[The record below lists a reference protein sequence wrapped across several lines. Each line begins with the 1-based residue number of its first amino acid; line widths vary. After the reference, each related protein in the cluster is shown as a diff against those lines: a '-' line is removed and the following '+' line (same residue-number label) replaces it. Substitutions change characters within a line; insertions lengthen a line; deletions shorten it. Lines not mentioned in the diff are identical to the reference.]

1 MVLELTWNARRI
13 LALRRN
19 QAIIWRADDKVTMH
33 LNNVRLHAQ
42 QVTSATYGEHDRY
55 VRYFMN
61 EILLLEAK
69 LRAAAEQ
76 KDLVVSSDEFQS
88 PEDIKGAFRQDVR
101 ERVFSYTWPIYSA
114 GSVFTTTGWRYFFDL
129 TMRMLAEGVLTQVR
143 ALLIVE
149 NRDLLNSPNVQRL
162 LAFYSRA
169 TGADAKVVVISDF
182 EEIAERNAIPKGW
195 VDFGIYDKSLLYVTE
210 HNNGRFTKDD
220 SRISQYLRLFD
231 TIWYSVGV
239 VIASSQEM
247 HDTPLLSLTELLETD
262 RSASEMRP

>member
-1 MVLELTWNARRI
+1 
-13 LALRRN
+13 
-19 QAIIWRADDKVTMH
+19 
-33 LNNVRLHAQ
+33 
-42 QVTSATYGEHDRY
+42 
-55 VRYFMN
+55 MN

-76 KDLVVSSDEFQS
+76 KDLVVPSDEFQS
-88 PEDIKGAFRQDVR
+88 PEDIRGAFRHDMR
-101 ERVFSYTWPIYSA
+101 ERVFSYTWPIYST

-129 TMRMLAEGVLTQVR
+129 TMRMLAEDALTGVR

-149 NRDLLNSPNVQRL
+149 NRDLLHSPNVQRL

-169 TGADAKVVVISDF
+169 ARADAKVVARHDF
-182 EEIAERNAIPKGW
+182 EEIAERNAIPRGW

-210 HNNGRFTKDD
+210 QSNGRFTKDD

-239 VIASSQEM
+239 VIASSQETR
-247 HDTPLLSLTELLETD
+247 DSRSLSLPELLEAD
-262 RSASEMRP
+262 RSASE